1 MKEYTIF
8 AFLAM
13 KQESERNTENFV
25 CKKEKDL
32 RLQDQKPS
40 PRWQLI
46 TESTPIFG
54 SGRYYENWRQIEP

>member
-13 KQESERNTENFV
+13 KQESERNTENFF

-32 RLQDQKPS
+32 RLQDQKP
-40 PRWQLI
+40 
-46 TESTPIFG
+46 
-54 SGRYYENWRQIEP
+54 